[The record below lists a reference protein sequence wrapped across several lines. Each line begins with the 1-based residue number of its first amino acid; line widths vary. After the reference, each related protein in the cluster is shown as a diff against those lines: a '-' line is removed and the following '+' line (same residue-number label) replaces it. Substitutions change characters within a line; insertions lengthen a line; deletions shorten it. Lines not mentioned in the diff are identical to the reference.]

1 MYHKYTSTIPPAT
14 EYTLDR
20 GEKCTQVAEPRWP
33 PRSPRRVKAIVTAI
47 ESRSL
52 GEIID
57 APLPLHYYT
66 RHDCGIGKER
76 GSGPGGYFWLQPYM
90 YVGTYVCNVYTTYI
104 LLQKKRQSVAL
115 TSTYIHLYM
124 GRLAS
129 FSTDK
134 DTN

>member
-1 MYHKYTSTIPPAT
+1 M
-14 EYTLDR
+14 DR
-20 GEKCTQVAEPRWP
+20 GEKCTQVAEPRWS

-90 YVGTYVCNVYTTYI
+90 YVGTYVCVMCILPTYYIRRRGNLLRLQVLMSYT
-104 LLQKKRQSVAL
+104 
-115 TSTYIHLYM
+115 HLYM
-124 GRLAS
+124 GIVPTRLAS
-129 FSTDK
+129 FSTNRK
-134 DTN
+134 AYLMR

>member
-90 YVGTYVCNVYTTYI
+90 YVGTYV
-104 LLQKKRQSVAL
+104 
-115 TSTYIHLYM
+115 
-124 GRLAS
+124 
-129 FSTDK
+129 
-134 DTN
+134 